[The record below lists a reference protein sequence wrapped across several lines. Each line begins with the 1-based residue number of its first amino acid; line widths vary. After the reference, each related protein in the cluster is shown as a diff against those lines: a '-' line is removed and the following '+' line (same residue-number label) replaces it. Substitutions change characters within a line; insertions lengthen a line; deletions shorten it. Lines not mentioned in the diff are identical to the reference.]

1 VPPHHL
7 YVEEDN
13 AMTTTTNESHNPSD
27 ESAVPYVLLPHLRE
41 MLEDQH
47 RLLLQRAEE
56 FVDDIEVLRTPTA
69 TRGQGESEHANSEVE
84 LGMTVGL
91 AANTLTLLEDVAF
104 ALARMDDGTF
114 GVCATCSAPV
124 GVERLMAVP
133 QTRYCVACQQRHE
146 KGR

>member
-1 VPPHHL
+1 
-7 YVEEDN
+7 
-13 AMTTTTNESHNPSD
+13 MTTTANEPRNPSD
-27 ESAVPYVLLPHLRE
+27 ESAVPSVLLPHLRE
-41 MLEDQH
+41 VLENQH
-47 RLLLQRAEE
+47 RLLLQRATE
-56 FVDDIEVLRTPTA
+56 FVEDIEVLRTPTA

-84 LGMTVGL
+84 LGMTVEL
-91 AANTLTLLEDVAF
+91 AANTLNLLEDVAF